1 MEGRGGGWMDF
12 RFSTAVC
19 FFFQSASYHIVQF
32 FFKLF
37 NDERATSAVVYLWST
52 AVHKSCAKL
61 ARRYACTPLRFSI
74 LPGRW
79 LESVRRKATIP
90 GKVRFS
96 LALPG
101 IAVAFFPRLV
111 HGHGRFTAIFR
122 DDPARIP
129 GMNKSEPR

>member
-1 MEGRGGGWMDF
+1 MDG
-12 RFSTAVC
+12 FSILYRRL
-19 FFFQSASYHIVQF
+19 FLFSAGLAPYRAI

-79 LESVRRKATIP
+79 LESVRRKPTIP

-122 DDPARIP
+122 DDLTRTP
-129 GMNKSEPR
+129 GMNKSEQR